1 MGDGSYFFTARDRV
15 CAVTDHL
22 DRRCSARRLVV
33 RRVVLPAI
41 RRIPGIL
48 MHPLTPS
55 SVELALRSGRLA
67 STTEAVRMLRDRAD
81 RPDRSQT
88 L

>member
-48 MHPLTPS
+48 
-55 SVELALRSGRLA
+55 
-67 STTEAVRMLRDRAD
+67 
-81 RPDRSQT
+81 
-88 L
+88 